1 MGIDIYDDEIF
12 ENLLSILEKVPFG
25 GNIDVIFQQD
35 AKIKEVIRGLCTE
48 IFDSF
53 DNKLIVNYFGYELQT
68 LTLAKED
75 GKYIWDSDQVKVMKK
90 REIVSAYKAL
100 EDLPEVLGSLGLDFT
115 EQGIEIS
122 FEQIID
128 ADFN

>member
-1 MGIDIYDDEIF
+1 MGIDIYDDDIF

-48 IFDSF
+48 IFDYF
-53 DNKLIVNYFGYELQT
+53 DNKLIVNYFGFELQT

-75 GKYIWDSDQVKVMKK
+75 GQYIWESDEVKVMTKP
-90 REIVSAYKAL
+90 EIVQAYK
-100 EDLPEVLGSLGLDFT
+100 V
-115 EQGIEIS
+115 
-122 FEQIID
+122 
-128 ADFN
+128 